1 MKEETIDLKGIVTFK
16 IFDRNGHLTRT
27 IEENNL
33 VTSAGKNFFV
43 NKIIDDPSIAG
54 SAVESIAV
62 GSGSTVPNESNISL
76 ENETGR
82 IQISSISSSGNVGE
96 FVTTLSAGVATGSI
110 QEAGLYTSDDTP
122 VLISR
127 IVLQSAFVKGSNE
140 SITVSWRF
148 KIGSDSSTTQAYIE
162 TGYVQS
168 GYV

>member
-16 IFDRNGHLTRT
+16 IFDHRGRLTRT

-33 VTSAGKNFFV
+33 VTSAGKNYFV

-54 SAVESIAV
+54 SAIQSIAV
-62 GSGSTVPNESNISL
+62 GSGNIAPSVGDTSL

-82 IQISSISSSGNVGE
+82 IQVAAISSSENIGE
-96 FVTTLSAGVATGSI
+96 FVTSLSAGVATGTI

-122 VLISR
+122 ILISR
-127 IVLQSAFVKGSNE
+127 IVLSSPFVKESNE

-148 KIGSDSSTTQAYIE
+148 KIGSDASTAEAYIE
-162 TGYVQS
+162 PGYVQTGYV
-168 GYV
+168 

>member
-1 MKEETIDLKGIVTFK
+1 MKEETIDLKGIVTIN
-16 IFDRNGHLTRT
+16 IFDHLGKLTRT

-33 VTSAGKNFFV
+33 VTNAGKNFFV
-43 NKIIDDPSIAG
+43 NKIIDDPSVAG
-54 SAVESIAV
+54 SAVQSIAV
-62 GSGSTVPNESNISL
+62 GSGSTAPTETNTSL

-82 IQISSISSSGNVGE
+82 IQVSSISSSNNIGE
-96 FVTTLSAGVATGSI
+96 FVTSLSAGVATGTI
-110 QEAGLYTSDDTP
+110 QEAGLYTSDDIP

-127 IVLQSAFVKGSNE
+127 IVLSSPFVKGSNE

-148 KIGSDSSTTQAYIE
+148 KIGSDSSTAQAYIE